1 MFLHIVA
8 LTAALHFGR
17 RLLQPRRA
25 AAPPEDDEP
34 EPEDA
39 DEPAPPA
46 GPRALPAAAPSPT
59 EATRAEIDAQF
70 ERGLA
75 CMGVATA
82 TTLFVPQLRAL
93 GGVAVLYAG
102 IPMMRRARQRLVEDR
117 RVGAELLD
125 TIGLTATIAARDFMS
140 SAVVLL
146 LYTGI
151 RKLGLM
157 TERAV
162 EASVA
167 ELLERRDEDVW
178 VERDGLEVRVALAS
192 LRVGDVVVVD
202 AGEPIPAD
210 GVVVRGAGV
219 VDPQLLTGESNPLAR
234 GVGDEVLAATMVRSG
249 RLHVRVVT
257 TGQATVAAELAG
269 VLRRSADFTDALA
282 ARGQEIADGIA
293 PPTLALGVLA
303 CPWVGPEGSAALLGS
318 GFLDSMRL
326 FIPLSTLTSLRRT
339 LAAGVLVKDGRALQ
353 ALPAVDTVV
362 FDKTGTLTLGELRVG
377 AVRPVRGVEADDLVG
392 IAAAAEHRQSHPIA
406 RAIVEAAR
414 RRGIDVP
421 VVDETEVEL
430 GHGLTA
436 RLGRREIHVG
446 SRRFMAARGVHLH
459 GDAPDDRRL
468 RIASLVYVAVDD
480 ALLGTLELEP
490 TVRADV
496 EPIFAELRARGL
508 ALHLVSGDQEAPTRA
523 LARAL
528 GFDHH
533 LAGARPADK
542 ARLVADLQAR
552 GRTVCFVGD
561 GINDCLALGRA
572 AVAISMH
579 GASTSAIDS
588 AHIVVDDLA
597 ALPALFTAAAD
608 LQRNIDH
615 VALALAVPSAVGIAG
630 VLFAGY
636 GVRAMTM
643 LHSASMLAGLAVTLW
658 PHRHARPAPPRAPAP
673 RERPEDPGVL
683 DIH

>member
-8 LTAALHFGR
+8 FTAALHFGR
-17 RLLQPRRA
+17 RLVRSRH
-25 AAPPEDDEP
+25 AAPEP
-34 EPEDA
+34 EPED
-39 DEPAPPA
+39 DEAAAPDE
-46 GPRALPAAAPSPT
+46 PRALPAAPPSAA
-59 EATRAEIDAQF
+59 EAARADIDAQF
-70 ERGLA
+70 DRGLV
-75 CMGVATA
+75 CMGVTAA
-82 TTLFVPQLRAL
+82 TTLLVPQLRAL
-93 GGVAVLYAG
+93 GGVAVLTAG
-102 IPMMRRARQRLVEDR
+102 IPMMRRARQRLVEER
-117 RVGAELLD
+117 RVGAELID
-125 TIGLTATIAARDFMS
+125 TIGLTAAIAARDFMS
-140 SAVVLL
+140 SAVVFL
-146 LYTGI
+146 LYSGI
-151 RKLGLM
+151 RKLGLD

-167 ELLERRDEDVW
+167 ELLERRDETVW
-178 VERDGLEVRVALAS
+178 LERDGLEVRVALAS
-192 LRVGDVVVVD
+192 LGVGDVVVVD
-202 AGEPIPAD
+202 AGAPIPVD
-210 GVVVRGAGV
+210 GVVVRGSGV
-219 VDPQLLTGESNPLAR
+219 VDPQIVTGESRPLAR
-234 GVGDEVLAATMVRSG
+234 GVGDEVLAASMVRAG

-257 TGQATVAAELAG
+257 TGQAALAAERTG
-269 VLRRSADFTDALA
+269 VQRRSADFTDALA

-293 PPTLALGVLA
+293 PSTLALAVLA
-303 CPWVGPEGSAALLGS
+303 CPWVGPQGSAALLDA

-326 FIPLSTLTSLRRT
+326 FIPLSALTYLRRT
-339 LAAGVLVKDGRALQ
+339 IAAGVLVKDGRALQ
-353 ALPAVDTVV
+353 LLPAVDTIV

-377 AVRPVRGVEADDLVG
+377 AVRPVRGVGADDLIG

-421 VVDETEVEL
+421 LVDETAVEL

-446 SRRFMAARGVHLH
+446 SRRFMAARGVHVDD
-459 GDAPDDRRL
+459 DAPDDRRL

-496 EPIFAELRARGL
+496 EPIFAELRARGV
-508 ALHLVSGDQEAPTRA
+508 ALHLVSGDQDAPTRA

-533 LAGARPADK
+533 LADARPADK
-542 ARLVADLQAR
+542 ARLVDDLQAR

-561 GINDCLALGRA
+561 GINDCLALHRA
-572 AVAISMH
+572 AVGISMH
-579 GASTSAIDS
+579 GASSSAIDS
-588 AHIVVDDLA
+588 AHVVVDDLA
-597 ALPALFTAAAD
+597 ALPALFTAAAE
-608 LQRNIDH
+608 LQRGVDRVG
-615 VALALAVPSAVGIAG
+615 VALSVPSALGVAG

-643 LHSASMLAGLAVTLW
+643 LRSASMLAGLAVTMW
-658 PHRHARPAPPRAPAP
+658 PHRHARPAPPHPAPAP
-673 RERPEDPGVL
+673 RERPENPGVL